1 VQVQDF
7 KPDLSGWL
15 QSNIISSLTE
25 DGFAHAITHVANTS
39 HVSVFTS
46 LALAQHAGPTAL
58 SRLLLLLQRIA
69 SDRPPA
75 SASASSSMT
84 LKSNQRR
91 TLASD
96 AAGAGDGAAL
106 SDDQAYLKAYCIVV
120 ALARFDHT
128 RLHSPPSACSI
139 VDCSCARV

>member
-1 VQVQDF
+1 MQVQDF

-25 DGFAHAITHVANTS
+25 DGFAHATTHVPNTS

-75 SASASSSMT
+75 SASASSIT
-84 LKSNQRR
+84 LKSNRR
-91 TLASD
+91 RALASD

-106 SDDQAYLKAYCIVV
+106 SDDQACLKAYCIVV

-128 RLHSPPSACSI
+128 RSHSTHYASSI